1 MYMYTSNIVVIIMF
15 NSYREIFSA
24 PGTKGFSLAGFIAR
38 MPISMMGIGIVTML
52 SQVSGDYWLAGAV
65 AATFTLS
72 SALLA
77 PHISRMA
84 DQLGQSRILLP
95 TTGISVFFTILLLL
109 CTKYEAPYWTL
120 FLSALCA
127 GCMPNMSAMVRA
139 RWTKLYRGSHKLH
152 TAFSFES
159 VVDEIC
165 FIIGPVLSVSLS
177 VMFFPEAAPLL
188 SSVFLTIGVCLFTMK
203 KSTEPPVHPRDITN
217 NGTVFKIGSLRVL
230 VFTLIA
236 IGTIFGTID
245 VVSVAFAEQ
254 QGNTV
259 AASFVLSVYAIGSCL
274 AGLIFGTLKLNTPP
288 YNQFLIA
295 VTLSMITMLPLV
307 FVNSI
312 TWLVVIVF
320 FAGLSVAPTM
330 IITMGLVEKI
340 VPESKITEGMTWA
353 ITGLGI
359 GVSLGSAIAGLV
371 IDNFG
376 AHVGFNVAIIA
387 GGLAL
392 TIALLGYKTLHSA
405 YSHVVIKQDEH
416 SIES

>member
-1 MYMYTSNIVVIIMF
+1 MF
-15 NSYREIFSA
+15 NSYREIFSS

-52 SQVSGDYWLAGAV
+52 SQLRGDYWLAGAV

-177 VMFFPEAAPLL
+177 VIFFPEAGPLL
-188 SSVFLTIGVCLFTMK
+188 SSVFLTIGVCLFTMQ
-203 KSTEPPVHPRDITN
+203 KSTEPPVHPHDITN
-217 NGTVFKIGSLRVL
+217 KGTVFKIGSLRVL
-230 VFTLIA
+230 VCTLIA

-245 VVSVAFAEQ
+245 VVSVAFAEH

-295 VTLSMITMLPLV
+295 VTLSTITMLPLV
-307 FVNSI
+307 FVNTI

-376 AHVGFNVAIIA
+376 ARAGFSVAIIA
-387 GGLAL
+387 GGLAF
-392 TIALLGYKTLHSA
+392 TIALLGYKTLYSA
-405 YSHVVIKQDEH
+405 YSHAVMKPDGH
-416 SIES
+416 SAER

>member
-1 MYMYTSNIVVIIMF
+1 MF

-52 SQVSGDYWLAGAV
+52 SQVSCDYWLAGAV

-188 SSVFLTIGVCLFTMK
+188 SSVFLTIGVCLFTMQ

>member
-1 MYMYTSNIVVIIMF
+1 MF
-15 NSYREIFSA
+15 NSYREIFGS

-52 SQVSGDYWLAGAV
+52 SQLRGDYWLAGAV

-177 VMFFPEAAPLL
+177 VMFFPEAGPLL
-188 SSVFLTIGVCLFTMK
+188 SSVFLTIGVCLFTMQ
-203 KSTEPPVHPRDITN
+203 KSTEPPVPPHDITN
-217 NGTVFKIGSLRVL
+217 KGTVFKIGSLRVL
-230 VFTLIA
+230 VCTLIA

-245 VVSVAFAEQ
+245 VVSVAFAEH

-307 FVNSI
+307 FVNTI

-340 VPESKITEGMTWA
+340 IPESKITEGMTWA

-376 AHVGFNVAIIA
+376 ARAGFSVAIIA
-387 GGLAL
+387 GGLAF
-392 TIALLGYKTLHSA
+392 TIALLGYKTLYSA
-405 YSHVVIKQDEH
+405 YSHAVMKPDGH
-416 SIES
+416 SAER

>member
-188 SSVFLTIGVCLFTMK
+188 SSVFLTIGVCLFTMQ

-340 VPESKITEGMTWA
+340 VPESKIIEGMTWA

>member
-1 MYMYTSNIVVIIMF
+1 MF

-52 SQVSGDYWLAGAV
+52 SQLRGDYWLAGAV

-188 SSVFLTIGVCLFTMK
+188 SSVFLTIGVCLFTMQ

-307 FVNSI
+307 FVNTI
-312 TWLVVIVF
+312 PWLVVIVF

-376 AHVGFNVAIIA
+376 ARAGFSVAIIA

>member
-127 GCMPNMSAMVRA
+127 GCMPNISAMVRA

-177 VMFFPEAAPLL
+177 VMFFPEAGPLL
-188 SSVFLTIGVCLFTMK
+188 SSVFLTIGVCLFTMQ

>member
-1 MYMYTSNIVVIIMF
+1 
-15 NSYREIFSA
+15 
-24 PGTKGFSLAGFIAR
+24 
-38 MPISMMGIGIVTML
+38 
-52 SQVSGDYWLAGAV
+52 
-65 AATFTLS
+65 
-72 SALLA
+72 
-77 PHISRMA
+77 
-84 DQLGQSRILLP
+84 
-95 TTGISVFFTILLLL
+95 
-109 CTKYEAPYWTL
+109 
-120 FLSALCA
+120 
-127 GCMPNMSAMVRA
+127 
-139 RWTKLYRGSHKLH
+139 
-152 TAFSFES
+152 
-159 VVDEIC
+159 
-165 FIIGPVLSVSLS
+165 
-177 VMFFPEAAPLL
+177 MFFPEAAPLL
-188 SSVFLTIGVCLFTMK
+188 SSVFLTIGVCLFTMQ

>member
-1 MYMYTSNIVVIIMF
+1 MF

-188 SSVFLTIGVCLFTMK
+188 SSVFLTIGVCLFTMQ

-340 VPESKITEGMTWA
+340 APESKITEGMTWA

>member
-1 MYMYTSNIVVIIMF
+1 MF

-24 PGTKGFSLAGFIAR
+24 SGTKGFSLAGFIAR

-52 SQVSGDYWLAGAV
+52 SQLRGDYWLAGAV

-159 VVDEIC
+159 VVDELC

-177 VMFFPEAAPLL
+177 VMFFPEAGPLL
-188 SSVFLTIGVCLFTMK
+188 SSVFLTIGVCLFTMQ
-203 KSTEPPVHPRDITN
+203 KSTEPHVHPHDITN
-217 NGTVFKIGSLRVL
+217 KGTVFKIGTLRVL

-245 VVSVAFAEQ
+245 VVSVAFAEH

-274 AGLIFGTLKLNTPP
+274 AGLIFGTLKLSTPP

-295 VTLSMITMLPLV
+295 VTLSMVTMLPLV
-307 FVNSI
+307 FVNTI
-312 TWLVVIVF
+312 AWLVVIVF

-359 GVSLGSAIAGLV
+359 GVSLGSA
-371 IDNFG
+371 
-376 AHVGFNVAIIA
+376 VGWFS
-387 GGLAL
+387 
-392 TIALLGYKTLHSA
+392 Y
-405 YSHVVIKQDEH
+405 
-416 SIES
+416 

>member
-1 MYMYTSNIVVIIMF
+1 MF
-15 NSYREIFSA
+15 NSYREIFST

-52 SQVSGDYWLAGAV
+52 SQLRGDYWLAGAV

-95 TTGISVFFTILLLL
+95 TAGISVFFTILLLL

-152 TAFSFES
+152 TVFSFES

-177 VMFFPEAAPLL
+177 VMFFPEAGPLL
-188 SSVFLTIGVCLFTMK
+188 SSVFLTIGVCLFTMQ
-203 KSTEPPVHPRDITN
+203 KSTEPPVHPHDITN
-217 NGTVFKIGSLRVL
+217 KGTVFKIGSLRVL

-307 FVNSI
+307 LVSTI

-359 GVSLGSAIAGLV
+359 GVSLGSAVAGLV

-376 AHVGFNVAIIA
+376 ARAGFSVAIIA

-405 YSHVVIKQDEH
+405 YSHAVMKPDGH
-416 SIES
+416 SAES

>member
-1 MYMYTSNIVVIIMF
+1 MF

-24 PGTKGFSLAGFIAR
+24 PGTKEFSLAGFIAR

-177 VMFFPEAAPLL
+177 VMFFPEAGPLL
-188 SSVFLTIGVCLFTMK
+188 SSVFLTIGVCLFTMQ

>member
-1 MYMYTSNIVVIIMF
+1 MF

-24 PGTKGFSLAGFIAR
+24 PGTKGFSLSGFIAR

-177 VMFFPEAAPLL
+177 VMFFPEAGPLL
-188 SSVFLTIGVCLFTMK
+188 SSVFLTIGVCLFTMQ

>member
-1 MYMYTSNIVVIIMF
+1 MF

-38 MPISMMGIGIVTML
+38 MPISMMGIGIVNML

-188 SSVFLTIGVCLFTMK
+188 SSVFLTIGVCLFTMQ

-340 VPESKITEGMTWA
+340 VPESKITEGMTWT

>member
-1 MYMYTSNIVVIIMF
+1 MF
-15 NSYREIFSA
+15 NSYREIFST

-38 MPISMMGIGIVTML
+38 MSISMMGIGIVTML
-52 SQVSGDYWLAGAV
+52 SQLRGDYWLAGAV

-95 TTGISVFFTILLLL
+95 TAGISIFFTILLLL

-177 VMFFPEAAPLL
+177 VMFFPEAGPLL
-188 SSVFLTIGVCLFTMK
+188 SSVFLTIGVCLFTMQ
-203 KSTEPPVHPRDITN
+203 KSTEPPVHPHDITN
-217 NGTVFKIGSLRVL
+217 KGTVFKIGSLRVL
-230 VFTLIA
+230 VLTLIA

-307 FVNSI
+307 LVSTI

-359 GVSLGSAIAGLV
+359 GVSLGSAVAGLV

-376 AHVGFNVAIIA
+376 ARAGFSVAIIA

-405 YSHVVIKQDEH
+405 YSHAVMKPDGH
-416 SIES
+416 SVES

>member
-1 MYMYTSNIVVIIMF
+1 MF

-24 PGTKGFSLAGFIAR
+24 PGTKGFSLSGFIAR

-177 VMFFPEAAPLL
+177 VMFFPEAGPLL
-188 SSVFLTIGVCLFTMK
+188 SSVFLTIGVCLFTMQ

-392 TIALLGYKTLHSA
+392 TITLLGYKTLHSA

>member
-1 MYMYTSNIVVIIMF
+1 MF

-188 SSVFLTIGVCLFTMK
+188 SSVFLTIGVCLFTMQ

-405 YSHVVIKQDEH
+405 YSHVAIKQDEH

>member
-1 MYMYTSNIVVIIMF
+1 MF
-15 NSYREIFSA
+15 NSYREIFSS

-52 SQVSGDYWLAGAV
+52 SQLRGDYWLAGAV

-177 VMFFPEAAPLL
+177 VMFFPEAGPLL
-188 SSVFLTIGVCLFTMK
+188 SSVFLTIGVCLFTMQ
-203 KSTEPPVHPRDITN
+203 KSTEPPVHPHDITN
-217 NGTVFKIGSLRVL
+217 KGTVFKIGSLRVL
-230 VFTLIA
+230 VCTLIA

-245 VVSVAFAEQ
+245 VVSVAFAEH

-307 FVNSI
+307 FVNTI

-376 AHVGFNVAIIA
+376 ARAGFSVAIIA
-387 GGLAL
+387 GGLAF
-392 TIALLGYKTLHSA
+392 TIALLGYKTLYSA
-405 YSHVVIKQDEH
+405 YSHAVMKPDGH
-416 SIES
+416 SAES

>member
-1 MYMYTSNIVVIIMF
+1 MF
-15 NSYREIFSA
+15 NSYREIFSS

-52 SQVSGDYWLAGAV
+52 SQLRGDYWLAGAV

-177 VMFFPEAAPLL
+177 VMFFPEAGPLL
-188 SSVFLTIGVCLFTMK
+188 SSVFLTIGVCLFTMQ
-203 KSTEPPVHPRDITN
+203 KSTEPPVHPHDITN
-217 NGTVFKIGSLRVL
+217 KGTVFKIGSLRVL
-230 VFTLIA
+230 VCTLIA

-245 VVSVAFAEQ
+245 VVSVAFAEH

-295 VTLSMITMLPLV
+295 VTLSTITMLPLV
-307 FVNSI
+307 FVNTI

-376 AHVGFNVAIIA
+376 ARAGFSVAIIA
-387 GGLAL
+387 GGLAF
-392 TIALLGYKTLHSA
+392 TIALLGYKTLYSA
-405 YSHVVIKQDEH
+405 YSHAVMKPDGH
-416 SIES
+416 SAER

>member
-1 MYMYTSNIVVIIMF
+1 MF

-52 SQVSGDYWLAGAV
+52 SQLRGDYWLAGAV

-177 VMFFPEAAPLL
+177 VMFFPEAGPLL
-188 SSVFLTIGVCLFTMK
+188 SSVFLTIGVCLFTLQ

-217 NGTVFKIGSLRVL
+217 KGTVFTIGSLRVL

-245 VVSVAFAEQ
+245 VVSVAFAEH
-254 QGNTV
+254 QGNAV

-274 AGLIFGTLKLNTPP
+274 AGLIFGTLKLSTPP

-295 VTLSMITMLPLV
+295 VTLSMITMLPLF
-307 FVNSI
+307 FVNTI
-312 TWLVVIVF
+312 AWLIVIVF
-320 FAGLSVAPTM
+320 FAGISVAPTM

-371 IDNFG
+371 IDNLG
-376 AHVGFNVAIIA
+376 ARAGFSVAIIA
-387 GGLAL
+387 GGLAF

-405 YSHVVIKQDEH
+405 YSHAVMKPDGR
-416 SIES
+416 SAES

>member
-1 MYMYTSNIVVIIMF
+1 MF

-24 PGTKGFSLAGFIAR
+24 SGTKGFSLAGFIAR

-52 SQVSGDYWLAGAV
+52 SQLRGDYWLAGAV

-159 VVDEIC
+159 VVDELC

-177 VMFFPEAAPLL
+177 VMFFPEAGPLL
-188 SSVFLTIGVCLFTMK
+188 SCVFLTIGVCLFTMK
-203 KSTEPPVHPRDITN
+203 KSTEPHVHPHDITN
-217 NGTVFKIGSLRVL
+217 KGTVFKIGTLRVL

-245 VVSVAFAEQ
+245 VVSVAFAEH

-274 AGLIFGTLKLNTPP
+274 AGLIFGTLKLSTPP

-295 VTLSMITMLPLV
+295 VTLSMVTMLPLV
-307 FVNSI
+307 FVNTI
-312 TWLVVIVF
+312 AWLVVIVF

-330 IITMGLVEKI
+330 IITMGLVENR
-340 VPESKITEGMTWA
+340 T
-353 ITGLGI
+353 
-359 GVSLGSAIAGLV
+359 
-371 IDNFG
+371 
-376 AHVGFNVAIIA
+376 
-387 GGLAL
+387 
-392 TIALLGYKTLHSA
+392 
-405 YSHVVIKQDEH
+405 
-416 SIES
+416 

>member
-1 MYMYTSNIVVIIMF
+1 MF

-38 MPISMMGIGIVTML
+38 MPISMMDIGIVTML

-188 SSVFLTIGVCLFTMK
+188 SSVFLTIGVCLFTMQ

-376 AHVGFNVAIIA
+376 AHVGFNVAIIE

>member
-1 MYMYTSNIVVIIMF
+1 MF

-188 SSVFLTIGVCLFTMK
+188 SSVFLTIGVCLFTMQ

-371 IDNFG
+371 IDNFE

>member
-1 MYMYTSNIVVIIMF
+1 MF

-52 SQVSGDYWLAGAV
+52 SQLRGDYWLAGAV

-177 VMFFPEAAPLL
+177 VMFFPEAGPLL
-188 SSVFLTIGVCLFTMK
+188 SSVFLTIGVCLFTMQ
-203 KSTEPPVHPRDITN
+203 KSTEPPVHPHDIIN
-217 NGTVFKIGSLRVL
+217 KGTVFKIGSLRVL
-230 VFTLIA
+230 VCTLIA

-245 VVSVAFAEQ
+245 VVSVAFAEH

-274 AGLIFGTLKLNTPP
+274 AGLIFGTLKLSTRP

-307 FVNSI
+307 FVNTINS
-312 TWLVVIVF
+312 LVVIVF

-359 GVSLGSAIAGLV
+359 GVSLGSGVAGLV
-371 IDNFG
+371 IDTFG
-376 AHVGFNVAIIA
+376 ARAGFSVAIIA

-392 TIALLGYKTLHSA
+392 TIALLGYKTLYSA
-405 YSHVVIKQDEH
+405 YSHAVMKPDGH
-416 SIES
+416 SAES

>member
-1 MYMYTSNIVVIIMF
+1 MF

-24 PGTKGFSLAGFIAR
+24 PGTKEFSLSGFIAR

-177 VMFFPEAAPLL
+177 VMFFPEAGPLL
-188 SSVFLTIGVCLFTMK
+188 SSVFLTIGVCLFTMQ

>member
-1 MYMYTSNIVVIIMF
+1 MF
-15 NSYREIFSA
+15 NSYREIFSS

-52 SQVSGDYWLAGAV
+52 SQLRGDYWLAGAV

-109 CTKYEAPYWTL
+109 CTTYEAPYWTL

-177 VMFFPEAAPLL
+177 VMFFPEAGPLL
-188 SSVFLTIGVCLFTMK
+188 SSVFLTIGVCLFTMQ
-203 KSTEPPVHPRDITN
+203 KSTEPPVHPHDITN
-217 NGTVFKIGSLRVL
+217 KGTVFKIGSLRVL
-230 VFTLIA
+230 VCTLIA

-245 VVSVAFAEQ
+245 VVSVAFAEH

-295 VTLSMITMLPLV
+295 VTLSTITMLPLV
-307 FVNSI
+307 FVNTI

-376 AHVGFNVAIIA
+376 ARAGFSVAIIA
-387 GGLAL
+387 GGLAF
-392 TIALLGYKTLHSA
+392 TIALLGYKTLYSA
-405 YSHVVIKQDEH
+405 YSHAVMKPDGH
-416 SIES
+416 SAES

>member
-188 SSVFLTIGVCLFTMK
+188 SSVFLTIGVCLFTMQ

-340 VPESKITEGMTWA
+340 VPESKITEGMTWT

>member
-1 MYMYTSNIVVIIMF
+1 MF

-24 PGTKGFSLAGFIAR
+24 SGTKGFSLAGFIAR

-52 SQVSGDYWLAGAV
+52 SQLRGDYWLAGAV

-159 VVDEIC
+159 VVDELC

-177 VMFFPEAAPLL
+177 VMFFPEAGPLL
-188 SSVFLTIGVCLFTMK
+188 SCVFLTIGVCLFTMQ
-203 KSTEPPVHPRDITN
+203 KSTEPHVHPHDITN
-217 NGTVFKIGSLRVL
+217 KGTVFKIDTLRVL

-245 VVSVAFAEQ
+245 VVSVAFAEH

-274 AGLIFGTLKLNTPP
+274 AGLIFGTLKLSTPP

-295 VTLSMITMLPLV
+295 VTLSMVTMLPLV
-307 FVNSI
+307 FVNTI
-312 TWLVVIVF
+312 AWLVVIVF

-359 GVSLGSAIAGLV
+359 GVSLGSAVAGLV
-371 IDNFG
+371 IDTFG
-376 AHVGFNVAIIA
+376 ARAGFSVAIIA

-405 YSHVVIKQDEH
+405 YSHAVMKPDGH
-416 SIES
+416 SAES

>member
-1 MYMYTSNIVVIIMF
+1 
-15 NSYREIFSA
+15 
-24 PGTKGFSLAGFIAR
+24 

-188 SSVFLTIGVCLFTMK
+188 SSVFLTIGVCLFTMQ

-274 AGLIFGTLKLNTPP
+274 AGLIFGTLKLNTLP